1 MRVGTRLVSCQ
12 FFAQTN
18 QLELGWLIVG
28 QVREGAVWN
37 VFKKI
42 IVVLYSVPL
51 PRSRNMPTT
60 NLAKVSSGHIERWI
74 RCTNSRKYSL
84 KNLFLLHS
92 LARYYHVRSFLQKK
106 LAVLRVWSLLYWPPH
121 RFHRPWRQATQK
133 IWPFRRTFL
142 HETTFVVFWSFRP
155 KATITR
161 LAGGGGGGRASYSP
175 YPAWLTLQ
183 LCIPDDRE
191 ILYQAETRTI
201 QEYESPEQTSLQP
214 SSIKPQEKPSSLG
227 FLVKVSIHHPG
238 TNVWIRE
245 RLYSAYWHEC
255 ISVFSLK

>member
-142 HETTFVVFWSFRP
+142 HETTLVVFWSFRP

-161 LAGGGGGGRASYSP
+161 LAGGGGGGGEL
-175 YPAWLTLQ
+175 LTLS
-183 LCIPDDRE
+183 CMTNAPT
-191 ILYQAETRTI
+191 LYPGWSWNSVPGGNANNSGIWKSWTN
-201 QEYESPEQTSLQP
+201 ESPAKLDKTSR
-214 SSIKPQEKPSSLG
+214 KAE
-227 FLVKVSIHHPG
+227 
-238 TNVWIRE
+238 
-245 RLYSAYWHEC
+245 
-255 ISVFSLK
+255 